1 MQLFHDDSKTTKDIN
16 LKHQNIEFQLSAKM
30 PVLFDKCLPAEV
42 GGGAVGVTGLQGT
55 GIMAWTVK
63 FRVKFP
69 CRVQV

>member
-1 MQLFHDDSKTTKDIN
+1 
-16 LKHQNIEFQLSAKM
+16 M

-69 CRVQV
+69 CRV